1 MWVNSWLSTFSR
13 PVALQ
18 GEAPLVLARGLWAGG
33 QRFGVVLWSSDIQ
46 SSFEQLAT
54 MVPQGVHASLSGV
67 PWWTTDVGAFFAQ
80 PVKPARTQSR
90 APQARALSRKPP
102 KRRTTNLQTGGY
114 GCRFSMPN
122 ESPYMKELIVRWYVF
137 AAPLHTKAPQ
147 RP

>member
-80 PVKPARTQSR
+80 PVEASAHPKPRPASARPFS
-90 APQARALSRKPP
+90 
-102 KRRTTNLQTGGY
+102 QT
-114 GCRFSMPN
+114 P
-122 ESPYMKELIVRWYVF
+122 
-137 AAPLHTKAPQ
+137 
-147 RP
+147 